1 MRLFIKKK
9 FEVVLLLGTNLGS
22 RENNL
27 QLAISLLTGL
37 VGNLIKQ
44 SSIYETAAWGLENQP
59 NFLNQIIIL
68 STSQSPKFLMKTILK
83 IEKKMGRERLVKM
96 GPRIIDIDILFY
108 ENRIINK
115 PSLTIPHPR
124 IQFRRFVL
132 EPLNEL
138 QPNYV
143 HPILNKSVKDL
154 LIACTDTL
162 NVKKF

>member
-1 MRLFIKKK
+1 M
-9 FEVVLLLGTNLGS
+9 GN

-68 STSQSPKFLMKTILK
+68 STSQSPKLLMKTILK

-132 EPLNEL
+132 VPLNEL
-138 QPNYV
+138 QPNYL

>member
-9 FEVVLLLGTNLGS
+9 FEVVLLLGTNLGN

-27 QLAISLLTGL
+27 QLAISLLTGS

-68 STSQSPKFLMKTILK
+68 STSQSPKLLMKTILK

-138 QPNYV
+138 QPNYL

>member
-1 MRLFIKKK
+1 M
-9 FEVVLLLGTNLGS
+9 GN

-132 EPLNEL
+132 VPLNEL
-138 QPNYV
+138 QPNYL
-143 HPILNKSVKDL
+143 HSILNKSVKDL

>member
-1 MRLFIKKK
+1 M
-9 FEVVLLLGTNLGS
+9 GTNLGN

-27 QLAISLLTGL
+27 QLAISLLTGS
-37 VGNLIKQ
+37 VGNLIKK

-132 EPLNEL
+132 VPLNEL
-138 QPNYV
+138 QPNYL

>member
-1 MRLFIKKK
+1 
-9 FEVVLLLGTNLGS
+9 
-22 RENNL
+22 
-27 QLAISLLTGL
+27 
-37 VGNLIKQ
+37 
-44 SSIYETAAWGLENQP
+44 
-59 NFLNQIIIL
+59 
-68 STSQSPKFLMKTILK
+68 MKTILK
-83 IEKKMGRERLVKM
+83 IEKKMGRKRLVKM

-132 EPLNEL
+132 VPLNEL
-138 QPNYV
+138 QPNYL